1 VSIRRA
7 YGRELESVRHPLPSA
22 AVAGLAMIVAIVCWL
37 PDRRLSSPA
46 NLLLLPVAAGVVAI
60 GWQRDRWRHRV
71 LVVVVLTAALAG
83 VRAESAWSGLH
94 PRHLGQFDGWAE
106 VVGDP
111 QPFRSS
117 TRVVVEAAGERFEYW
132 ARGRARRLRVAEW
145 VDGDRLL
152 IRATREALEPGR
164 QLRVASQHV
173 VGELRLDWVAEVVP
187 GGPLDR
193 ASNRVRAVLRRG
205 SLALPSA
212 DAALF
217 RGLVLGDDS
226 DQPPEM
232 IERFRASGL
241 SHLTAV
247 SGQNVGFLLAAAGP
261 LIRRLRPAARWTATI
276 GLIGWFVAMT
286 RFEPSIV
293 RAGAMAALSATA
305 FAMGRERHPSR
316 ILWLAV
322 IGLLLIDPLL
332 SRSVGFWL
340 SAGATAGVTTV
351 GPWLSDRLHRLGLL
365 ATPIGI
371 TLGAQV
377 GVLLPAVIVFGSVPL
392 VSVPANLL
400 ATPVAG
406 LVMLYGLPAG
416 LASGALPSSSPLVML
431 PCRIGVR
438 WVDLV
443 ARLGQQLEPG
453 GRVSWAGW
461 LVVIGVVGVLVAG
474 STGKNRSDHGCA
486 PPDR

>member
-1 VSIRRA
+1 
-7 YGRELESVRHPLPSA
+7 VRHPLPSA
-22 AVAGLAMIVAIVCWL
+22 AVAGLAIVVAVVCWL
-37 PDRRLSSPA
+37 PDRRLTSPA
-46 NLLLLPVAAGVVAI
+46 NFLLVGVVASVAAV
-60 GWQRDRWRHRV
+60 GRRRDPWRHRV
-71 LVVVVLTAALAG
+71 LVVVVAITVVAG
-83 VRAESAWSGLH
+83 WRAESAWDGLH
-94 PRHLGQFDGWAE
+94 PHQLGQFTGWAE
-106 VVGDP
+106 VIGDP
-111 QPFRSS
+111 RPFPSA
-117 TRVVVEAAGERFEYW
+117 TRVVVGIDGERFEYW
-132 ARGRARRLRVAEW
+132 ARGRARRLRVGAW

-152 IRATREALEPGR
+152 IHGTRDELQPGR

-173 VGELRLDWVAEVVP
+173 VGQLQLDWVAEVVP

-205 SLALPSA
+205 AAALPAA

-217 RGLVLGDDS
+217 RGLVLGDDA
-226 DQPPEM
+226 DQPREM
-232 IERFRASGL
+232 VDRFRASGL

-261 LIRRLRPAARWTATI
+261 LIRRLRPVARWAATVA
-276 GLIGWFVAMT
+276 LIGWFVAMT

-293 RAGAMAALSATA
+293 RAGAMAALAATA
-305 FAMGRERHPSR
+305 FALGRERHPAR
-316 ILWLAV
+316 ILCLAV
-322 IGLLLIDPLL
+322 IGLLLVDPLL
-332 SRSVGFWL
+332 ARSVGFWL

-351 GPWLSDRLHRLGLL
+351 GPWLAARLRVLGLL
-365 ATPIGI
+365 AVPVGI

-392 VSVPANLL
+392 VSIPANLL

-416 LASGALPSSSPLVML
+416 LMSGALPWSAPMLML

-438 WVDLV
+438 WVDVV
-443 ARLGQQLEPG
+443 AGLGARLEPG
-453 GRVSWAGW
+453 GRATWAGW
-461 LVVIGVVGVLVAG
+461 LIVVGVVGVLVVAG
-474 STGKNRSDHGCA
+474 AGKNRSADGCA

>member
-1 VSIRRA
+1 M
-7 YGRELESVRHPLPSA
+7 RHPLPSA
-22 AVAGLAMIVAIVCWL
+22 VVVGLAIVVAVVCWL
-37 PDRRLSSPA
+37 PDRRLSSPV
-46 NLLLLPVAAGVVAI
+46 NLLLVGLATAITVVA
-60 GWQRDRWRHRV
+60 RRSDPWRHRV
-71 LVVVVLTAALAG
+71 LVVVVATTALAG
-83 VRAESAWSGLH
+83 LRAESVWDGLH
-94 PRHLGQFDGWAE
+94 PRQVGPFAGWAQ
-106 VVGDP
+106 VIGDP
-111 QPFRSS
+111 QPFPSA
-117 TRVVVEAAGERFEYW
+117 TRAVVEIDGERFEHW
-132 ARGRARRLRVAEW
+132 ARGRARRLRVGAW
-145 VDGDRLL
+145 LDGDRLL
-152 IRATREALEPGR
+152 ISGTREELEPGR

-173 VGELRLDWVAEVVP
+173 VGELELDWVAELVP
-187 GGPLDR
+187 GAPLDR

-205 SLALPSA
+205 SEALPA
-212 DAALF
+212 TDAALF

-232 IERFRASGL
+232 IGRFRASGL

-261 LIRRLRPAARWTATI
+261 LIRRFRPVARWAATVA
-276 GLIGWFVAMT
+276 LIGWFVAMT

-305 FAMGRERHPSR
+305 FALGRERHPAR
-316 ILWLAV
+316 ILCLAV
-322 IGLLLIDPLL
+322 IGLLLVDPLL

-351 GPWLSDRLHRLGLL
+351 GPWLADRLRVLGLL

-392 VSVPANLL
+392 VSIPANLL
-400 ATPVAG
+400 AVPVAG

-416 LASGALPSSSPLVML
+416 LLSGALPWSAPVLML

-438 WVDLV
+438 WVDVV
-443 ARLGQQLEPG
+443 AGLGERLEPG
-453 GRVSWAGW
+453 GRATWAGW
-461 LVVIGVVGVLVAG
+461 LVVVGVVGVLVAG
-474 STGKNRSDHGCA
+474 RAGKNRSADGCA